1 MLSQEQEK
9 QLNTLLSGIIS
20 AKLFGTVSTEVTE
33 SINKNHGY
41 PISRISDFLT
51 LRVPIKEASPEFKFC
66 LVEALKETG
75 RYDAA
80 NSFFNMY
87 DEIDK
92 RRYSKYMY
100 EEMKEPVLP
109 ITISC
114 IQVDKDQ
121 WIGSTDVHFF
131 MKLRDAQL
139 IRYNENTQRVM
150 KQLKSGGFES
160 YVPYVNWSAVDAIEL
175 AFERHEFVPNVWTLN
190 IPWDKNIEYDYN
202 ERTAELIIRELEC
215 LDIVD
220 GYHRYLA
227 ACRLYDKTNGEFN
240 YPVEIRITQFNE
252 KKAQNFIG
260 QEDKKTKMRKID
272 STSMDHNV
280 PQNKLVDALNE
291 ESRLKGLIGR
301 QGQIIYYSELSFAFG
316 VYYYNKVKQIPKKQ
330 EFEDI
335 NLTIR
340 FYNTLVRLDPSL
352 IENQWD
358 YTQVLSTVLLLK
370 YCKDNDIVITEF
382 ENIDILYKLKDYITQ
397 TISVVK
403 LNPRTNV
410 ARSLNVNELED
421 VNNWIKEHI

>member
-1 MLSQEQEK
+1 
-9 QLNTLLSGIIS
+9 
-20 AKLFGTVSTEVTE
+20 
-33 SINKNHGY
+33 
-41 PISRISDFLT
+41 
-51 LRVPIKEASPEFKFC
+51 
-66 LVEALKETG
+66 
-75 RYDAA
+75 
-80 NSFFNMY
+80 
-87 DEIDK
+87 
-92 RRYSKYMY
+92 
-100 EEMKEPVLP
+100 
-109 ITISC
+109 
-114 IQVDKDQ
+114 
-121 WIGSTDVHFF
+121 
-131 MKLRDAQL
+131 
-139 IRYNENTQRVM
+139 
-150 KQLKSGGFES
+150 
-160 YVPYVNWSAVDAIEL
+160 
-175 AFERHEFVPNVWTLN
+175 
-190 IPWDKNIEYDYN
+190 
-202 ERTAELIIRELEC
+202 
-215 LDIVD
+215 
-220 GYHRYLA
+220 
-227 ACRLYDKTNGEFN
+227 
-240 YPVEIRITQFNE
+240 
-252 KKAQNFIG
+252 
-260 QEDKKTKMRKID
+260 MRKID